1 MEERPFGSTGKK
13 FPILSF
19 GGQRIV
25 DDHGCTEPEAIRIVN
40 TAIDRGIRY
49 FDTAW
54 VYSAGQAE
62 ERLGKVA
69 KHRRQEMWIATKVR
83 ARDRVGAQRQL
94 EHEPASACRPTTWT
108 SGACTTSGRWTNW
121 TR

>member
-1 MEERPFGSTGKK
+1 MEERPFGSTGQK

-25 DDHGCTEPEAIRIVN
+25 DDHGCTEQEAIKIVN

-62 ERLGKVA
+62 ERLGKVV
-69 KHRRQEMWIATKVR
+69 KNRRQEMWIATKVR
-83 ARDRVGAQRQL
+83 ARDRATAQQQL
-94 EHEPASACRPTTWT
+94 EQSLR
-108 SGACTTSGRWTNW
+108 RLQ
-121 TR
+121 